1 MSRLV
6 FVHGPWQLL
15 VAASALKQA
24 SESSGDG
31 ARDTLVIY
39 SLHSAT
45 VPGPIRE
52 VMCRMAPALGPWRRV
67 IVLDPSIE
75 WDLRDVRPS
84 IEALRARLDVD
95 EPDEVWLTSL
105 WVGAEK
111 GAAETYPGARIV
123 LYEDGLHSYIEAED
137 YHVSAARCLREPRE
151 TYRSVRLRLRERMRP
166 DDLSLSPMLPRHLA
180 RVSASYLWI
189 SLMLPPPAYQRR
201 LPWVQI
207 QPRFLREAI
216 EQASPLADEVVLDG
230 RSGPTAVVLGQ
241 CFSNYGDLARDVELD
256 LYIEMAGRLQEMGYE
271 VLWKEHPRTRRPF
284 LPDLIEAGIG
294 VHGLPDLGPW
304 PIEIF
309 TGRLGLAACASL
321 ISTSLFNLPL
331 LFGLPTFS
339 TVGRHL
345 SSFRFPNDVMAQL
358 VAKSIPQIDGG
369 GTRPTSRPVVSTVSS
384 EVKPP

>member
-24 SESSGDG
+24 SETSGDG
-31 ARDTLVIY
+31 AWNTLVIY

-75 WDLRDVRPS
+75 WDLRDARPS

-95 EPDEVWLTSL
+95 EPDEVWLDAL
-105 WVGAEK
+105 WVGPEK
-111 GAAETYPGARIV
+111 GVAEAYPGARIV
-123 LYEDGLHSYIEAED
+123 LYEDGLHTYLETED
-137 YHVSAARCLREPRE
+137 HHVSAARCLREPRAA
-151 TYRSVRLRLRERMRP
+151 YRSMRLRLRERMRP
-166 DDLSLSPMLPRHLA
+166 DNLSLSPMLPRHLA

-201 LPWVQI
+201 LPWAQI
-207 QPRFLREAI
+207 QPRFLGETIDRV
-216 EQASPLADEVVLDG
+216 SPLADEVVLDG
-230 RSGPTAVVLGQ
+230 GSGPTAVVLGQ

-256 LYIEMAGRLQEMGYE
+256 LYIEMARRLQEMGYE

-284 LPDLIEAGIG
+284 LPDLVEAVAG
-294 VHGLPDLGPW
+294 VQGLPDLGPW
-304 PIEIF
+304 PIEVF
-309 TGRLGLAACASL
+309 AKRLGLAACASL
-321 ISTSLFNLPL
+321 TSTSLFNFPL
-331 LFGLPTFS
+331 LFGLSSFS
-339 TVGRHL
+339 TAGRYL
-345 SSFRFPNDVMAQL
+345 SSFRFPNDLMAQL
-358 VAKSIPQIDGG
+358 VAKSIPQIDEG

-384 EVKPP
+384 EVTPP